1 MKILIVGLGSMGK
14 RRIRNLTALHEKDVI
29 GFDVRNDRCEE
40 VKEKYKIKVFNNLN
54 DALKENPGIM
64 IISTPPDLHMYYA
77 KIAVSNNIHFFTE
90 ANVVKNG
97 MIEVINTL
105 KKSSIVGVP
114 SCTLLFHPIV
124 IKIQEILEKENLG
137 KPLTL
142 IHHYGQ
148 YLPDWHPWEDIK
160 EYYVSKK
167 ETGAGREIVPF
178 ELVWITKIFGSIK
191 STIGN
196 KAKLTN
202 LETDIDDMYNVLLT
216 FENGMLG
223 VLVVDVISRS
233 PFREAK
239 IITENGVI
247 LANWTEKTIRYFH
260 HEKGWKSYEVDT
272 GKPEDGYI
280 HGEEPYINEIKG
292 FLNLIKNNEPYP
304 YSFEEDLKNLEL
316 LEIIEKSSYEK
327 TVQNI
332 NN

>member
-1 MKILIVGLGSMGK
+1 MGK
-14 RRIRNLTALHEKDVI
+14 RRIRNLKALNENNII
-29 GFDVRNDRCEE
+29 GFDIRDDRC
-40 VKEKYKIKVFNNLN
+40 KEANDNYKIKIHNNLA
-54 DALKENPGIM
+54 DALKEVPDVM

-77 KIAVSNNIHFFTE
+77 QIAISNNIHFFTE
-90 ANVVKNG
+90 ANVVKDG
-97 MIEVINTL
+97 MKEVISTL
-105 KKSSIVGVP
+105 KNSKIIGVP
-114 SCTLLFHPIV
+114 SCTLRFHPIV

-178 ELVWITKIFGSIK
+178 ELTWITKIFGPIK
-191 STIGN
+191 DTIGN

-223 VLVVDVISRS
+223 VLIVDVISRS

-239 IITENGVI
+239 ILTENGVI
-247 LANWTEKTIRYFH
+247 LANWTEKTVKYFH
-260 HEKGWKSYEVDT
+260 YEKGWKSYEADT
-272 GKPEDGYI
+272 GKPEKGYI
-280 HGEEPYINEIKG
+280 HGEGPYINEING
-292 FLNLIKNNEPYP
+292 FLNLIKNHETYP

-316 LEIIEKSSYEK
+316 LGIIEKSSNEK

-332 NN
+332 NS